1 MEASEAAPRQ
11 GGWVRLYQ
19 APYRAAKRDKHP
31 ANVSMIGPLRDSVAR
46 EDAGRK
52 RFTIAVGLVAICED
66 VCAFNLTAHARNL
79 MMTKGESEGMLLQ
92 TSQGQ
97 SGSAH
102 VVVLGNEKGGS
113 GKSTTALHIAVALL
127 KAGQRVATI
136 DLDCR
141 QQSFTRYINNR
152 RAWANRTGLDLEIPV
167 HRCIKLGQTM
177 QIAENEMTEFEQFE
191 ESVRAV
197 EHSFDFIVI
206 DTPGSDSYLM
216 RLAHSMADTLVT
228 PINDS
233 FLDFDVL
240 GTVDPETYSVT
251 GESHYAEMVRD
262 TRRKRRQID
271 GASTDWI
278 VVRNRLSMLGSR
290 NKQLVA
296 DGLNELSLRLGFRSV
311 DGFAERVVYREFFP
325 RGLTALD
332 DLDEATLGTRPNLG
346 HVTAR
351 EEVTSLL
358 RQLKLPLDERG
369 RRRAANRAEWFS
381 QVDKPLELHDI
392 IGA

>member
-1 MEASEAAPRQ
+1 ML
-11 GGWVRLYQ
+11 VQ
-19 APYRAAKRDKHP
+19 A
-31 ANVSMIGPLRDSVAR
+31 
-46 EDAGRK
+46 
-52 RFTIAVGLVAICED
+52 
-66 VCAFNLTAHARNL
+66 
-79 MMTKGESEGMLLQ
+79 
-92 TSQGQ
+92 SQGQ

-113 GKSTTALHIAVALL
+113 GKSTTALHIAVALM

-152 RAWANRTGLDLEIPV
+152 QAWAHRTGVELELPV
-167 HRCIKLGQTM
+167 HRCIKAGLTM
-177 QIAENEMTEFEQFE
+177 HVADNENSELLQFTDAV
-191 ESVRAV
+191 SAV
-197 EHSFDFIVI
+197 EHTFDFIVI
-206 DTPGSDSYLM
+206 DTPGTDSYLM

-240 GTVDPETYSVT
+240 GTVDPQTYAVT
-251 GESHYAEMVRD
+251 GESHYAEMVGD
-262 TRRKRRQID
+262 TRRKRRQLD

-278 VVRNRLSMLGSR
+278 VVRNRLSMIGSR

-296 DGLNELSLRLGFRSV
+296 EGLNELSFRLGFRAV

-369 RRRAANRAEWFS
+369 RRRAANRTEWFNS
-381 QVDKPLELHDI
+381 VDKPLEVHDI
-392 IGA
+392 LGA